1 MKLGE
6 LFESSS
12 RKTWRAWLAKNHKK
26 KSEIWLVYPRTHT
39 GKKRVSYNDAVEE
52 ALCYGWIDSTA
63 KGVDKDRYAQ
73 RFSPRRPTS
82 SLSEMNRQRVE
93 KLIKNKKMTKAG
105 LDAISHVYPGKKS
118 RKLVVPNYI
127 ENALKAEEHAW
138 TNFQKFPLGY
148 KQIRVAYIEGQKRH
162 GAAQHKRALN
172 NFVKNTAK
180 NKRIGFVKEMR

>member
-1 MKLGE
+1 MDLGE
-6 LFESSS
+6 LFETSS
-12 RKTWRAWLAKNHKK
+12 RKAWRAWLARNHKRK
-26 KSEIWLVYPRTHT
+26 REIWLVYPRTHT

-73 RFSPRRPTS
+73 RFSPRRRTS
-82 SLSEMNRQRVE
+82 GLSEMNRQRVK
-93 KLIKNKKMTKAG
+93 KLIKTKKMTKAG
-105 LDAISHVYPGKKS
+105 MDAIAHVYPAKQNKK
-118 RKLVVPNYI
+118 LTVPKYI
-127 ENALKAEEHAW
+127 EKALKAEKAW

-148 KQIRVAYIEGQKRH
+148 KQIRVAFIEGQKRH

-172 NFVKNTAK
+172 NFVRNTAK